1 MRKYLFTIFIMALLL
16 LSAGCAIE
24 KKVEKGD
31 TVKVDYIGKLQDGTV
46 FDTSILQE
54 AKNAGIY
61 NEQRIYEPIT
71 VNVGDGSTIPGF
83 ENGLIGMKE
92 GQTKDINIPP
102 AEAYGESDP
111 NLFLSLPRVIEE
123 VPKVQ
128 ELTRFEEIPST
139 FQATVTAFVNRYQKQ
154 PTVGMIIDL
163 TDWPGQVVE
172 VTATDVV
179 IQHKPEI
186 GKTITN
192 EATTFT
198 VTDVKND
205 KITLRYDPK
214 VGDLLP
220 VEYGDLMVLEVTD
233 TTMKV
238 EAKPQKQIETPYGIA
253 NVVES
258 GDKYLLKLN
267 PKVGD
272 SIVIQNQAGEI
283 TQVTAD
289 NFIVDFNHPLAG
301 QTLYFNV
308 TVLTIEKAQGSNF
321 FEQYR
326 LFIIGSLLVVVFA
339 AAYLFM
345 TKFYSKEEKE
355 TKKKE
360 AKKEAKKKEDNE
372 EMNGE
377 LKELASKV
385 EEVQKELDTKKTTVA
400 KPKKP
405 KAKKKTLKKKE

>member
-1 MRKYLFTIFIMALLL
+1 MALLL

-46 FDTSILQE
+46 FDTSLIQE
-54 AKNAGIY
+54 AQNAGIY

-92 GQTKDINIPP
+92 GQTKEIVIPP

-111 NLFLSLPRVIEE
+111 NYIISLPRVLEE
-123 VPKVQ
+123 IPKIQ

-139 FQATVTAFVNRYQKQ
+139 FQATITAFVNRYQKQ
-154 PTVGMIIDL
+154 PTVGMVIEL

-172 VTATDVV
+172 VTSTDVV

-192 EATTFT
+192 DATTFT
-198 VTDVKND
+198 VTNVAND

-214 VGDLLP
+214 IGDLLP
-220 VEYGDLMVLEVTD
+220 VEYGDLKVLEVNES
-233 TTMKV
+233 TMKV
-238 EAKPQKQIETPYGIA
+238 EAVPQRQIETPYGIA
-253 NVVES
+253 NVIDS
-258 GDKYLLKLN
+258 GDKYVLKLN

-272 SIVIQNQAGEI
+272 TIVLQNQAGEV
-283 TQVTAD
+283 TQVTND
-289 NFIVDFNHPLAG
+289 NMIVDFNHPLAG
-301 QTLYFNV
+301 ETLYFTV
-308 TVLTIEKAQGSNF
+308 TTLTIEKAQGSNL

-326 LFIIGSLLVVVFA
+326 LVIIGGLLVAVFA

-345 TKFYSKEEKE
+345 TKFYSKEDKE
-355 TKKKE
+355 IKKKE
-360 AKKEAKKKEDNE
+360 AKKDAKKKDE
-372 EMNGE
+372 
-377 LKELASKV
+377 KEK
-385 EEVQKELDTKKTTVA
+385 
-400 KPKKP
+400 
-405 KAKKKTLKKKE
+405 